1 MPSRLA
7 ICFTK
12 KHTLPHTAFFTDA
25 PPFVY
30 LAPVVLPGAYPAPFP
45 PRMTRAMSR
54 ITPYFARHAALPT
67 YTLSPYCVAHC
78 FARFDTPIQFA
89 RCVVPLRPIHTLC
102 VARRAVRL
110 IYARR
115 LYRPALRSVH
125 VRKCKIYSPAV
136 MRLIRPS
143 AKFNRELRRKNQEP
157 SKAPIKFYA

>member
-110 IYARR
+110 IYARC
-115 LYRPALRSVH
+115 LYRPAPRSARYALRK
-125 VRKCKIYSPAV
+125 RKFTRSLF
-136 MRLIRPS
+136 MRLV
-143 AKFNRELRRKNQEP
+143 P
-157 SKAPIKFYA
+157 SKR